1 MALDLTGITNH
12 NEYYSQHYLLALFEG
27 DLKDVL
33 ARWEQAATD
42 HPDSEAHRPP
52 PARLR
57 ALAAPYFRLHNRL
70 SRLRDAGP
78 RLTEQ
83 GKWIAE
89 WLLAL
94 GYEPQSSWRPLG
106 EKGLRIPLLASVEKP
121 SGAPLLWVLP
131 ALSSADEPSLDPL
144 TLSVDAAQFAADPA
158 NDDPQEKGE
167 CPKPEVAWEEIITR
181 HIFTLDEA
189 PRWVLLVSFGHV
201 CLIDRTKWPE
211 RRYLSFDLQEILN
224 RREVG
229 TLRAAAALLHRE
241 SICPAEGFALLDSL
255 DENSH
260 RHAFSVSE
268 DLKDAVREC
277 VERLANEAVYYVRE
291 VRKEA
296 VFSTPDQ
303 QLENELTRGCLRY
316 LYRLLFVFYL
326 EARPELA
333 YLPIKSEDY
342 LKGYSLESLR
352 DLEATALDSEADRNG
367 FFFDRSIRLLFRLI
381 FEGRSPTGAD
391 QFQAPTPSATTSAS
405 LR

>member
-1 MALDLTGITNH
+1 MEIDALGGYVGGKQQPERGRLVP
-12 NEYYSQHYLLALFEG
+12 EG
-27 DLKDVL
+27 LDD
-33 ARWEQAATD
+33 
-42 HPDSEAHRPP
+42 
-52 PARLR
+52 
-57 ALAAPYFRLHNRL
+57 
-70 SRLRDAGP
+70 P
-78 RLTEQ
+78 RLAEQ

-89 WLLAL
+89 WLWAL
-94 GYEPQSSWRPLG
+94 GYEPQATWRTLG
-106 EKGLRIPLLASVEKP
+106 EKGLRIPLLASVAKP

-144 TLSVDAAQFAADPA
+144 TLSVDAAQFSADPA
-158 NDDPQEKGE
+158 NDDPQVKSER
-167 CPKPEVAWEEIITR
+167 PKPEVAWEEIITR

-189 PRWVLLVSFGHV
+189 PRWILLISFGHV

-229 TLRAAAALLHRE
+229 TLRATAALLHRE

-277 VERLANEAVYYVRE
+277 VELLANEAVYYVRE

-316 LYRLLFVFYL
+316 LYRLLFVF
-326 EARPELA
+326 
-333 YLPIKSEDY
+333 
-342 LKGYSLESLR
+342 
-352 DLEATALDSEADRNG
+352 
-367 FFFDRSIRLLFRLI
+367 
-381 FEGRSPTGAD
+381 
-391 QFQAPTPSATTSAS
+391 
-405 LR
+405 